1 MERNWDFRSF
11 FSLFFREKLYT
22 VKTCIQKHF
31 IECKLQAMILCFIK
45 TQRRRWATTPNN
57 DVVDDDDLAVTA
69 VRALDI
75 YKLFVF
81 AMETICTEWQEIVKI
96 IAIIAD

>member
-1 MERNWDFRSF
+1 
-11 FSLFFREKLYT
+11 
-22 VKTCIQKHF
+22 
-31 IECKLQAMILCFIK
+31 MILCFIK

-57 DVVDDDDLAVTA
+57 GGDDDDDNDLAVTA

-96 IAIIAD
+96 IAIIARLAYTPILRERAAFS